1 LLQQLFQLLSI
12 LQLQPQLQP
21 QLQLQLPL
29 PQAQAQ
35 LLPVLQAHQLKLLPA
50 LQAHQLKLL
59 LKFNKNLQVQSAA
72 LQTHTTMASE
82 LVFVT
87 QDTTIQLKVV
97 SKDLPV
103 LQVALVKLMDHANVM
118 LA

>member
-1 LLQQLFQLLSI
+1 MLQQLFQLLSI
-12 LQLQPQLQP
+12 LQLQ
-21 QLQLQLPL
+21 LPL
-29 PQAQAQ
+29 PQAQAQAQAQ

-118 LA
+118 LV